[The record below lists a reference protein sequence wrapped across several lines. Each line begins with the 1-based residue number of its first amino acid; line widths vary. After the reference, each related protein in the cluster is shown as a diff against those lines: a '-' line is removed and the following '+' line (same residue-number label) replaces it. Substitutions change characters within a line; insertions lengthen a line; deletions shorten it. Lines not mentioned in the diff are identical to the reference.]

1 MRYIALEEA
10 FFVTELAD
18 LQPAH
23 QRLMQLLKPE
33 FAERYERRLPDFTD
47 YRLAEMDE
55 AGIDMQVLSLTSPG
69 LQVDIDAERAR
80 TNARFAN
87 DHLAKIIAQHP
98 DRFRGF
104 AALPLQDPAAAAA
117 ELERAVTEDGLC
129 GALVNDCIC
138 GPGGRYLD
146 APEYDELWSAVES
159 LGVPMYLHPGAPPAD
174 RWRVIDG
181 RPELYGAT
189 WSWAAEVSG
198 HALRLVFGGV
208 FDRHPGATLILGH
221 MGEFL
226 PFQRS
231 RLDSRYA
238 TIETTT
244 PLQRPPSAYLGT
256 NIVFTNSGV
265 FSPAVML
272 GAVLEVG
279 ADAVMF
285 SVDYPYESSREA
297 VQGFERTTL
306 SAGDREK
313 IAHGNA
319 ERLLRIR

>member
-10 FFVTELAD
+10 FFIPELAER
-18 LQPAH
+18 QPIPTLPLTFNEH
-23 QRLMQLLKPE
+23 IRL
-33 FAERYERRLPDFTD
+33 RLIDFSE
-47 YRLAEMDE
+47 YRLSEMDN
-55 AGIDMQVLSLTSPG
+55 AGIDIQVLSLTVPG
-69 LQVDIDAERAR
+69 LQVDIDPGLAR
-80 TNARFAN
+80 DNARFAN
-87 DHLAKIIAQHP
+87 EYLAKAIGEHP

-117 ELERAVTEDGLC
+117 ELERAVTQDGLC
-129 GALVNDCIC
+129 GALVNDCVY

-146 APEYDELWSAVES
+146 APEYDELWSALET
-159 LGVPMYLHPGAPPAD
+159 LGVPLYLHPGAPPAD
-174 RWRVIDG
+174 HWRVIEG

-198 HALRLVFGGV
+198 HALRILFSGV

-238 TIETTT
+238 TLATTAT
-244 PLQRPPSAYLGT
+244 TALKRMPSEYLGT

-279 ADAVMF
+279 ADALMF
-285 SVDYPYESSREA
+285 SVDYPFESSYQA
-297 VQGFERTTL
+297 VKGFEQTTL
-306 SAGDREK
+306 SATDREK

-319 ERLLRIR
+319 ERLLRIS

>member
-10 FFVTELAD
+10 FFIPDLAD

-23 QRLMQLLKPE
+23 QRLMRLLKPE
-33 FAERYERRLPDFTD
+33 FADRYERRLPDFTE

-55 AGIDMQVLSLTSPG
+55 AGIDLQVLSLTSPG
-69 LQVDIDAERAR
+69 LQVDIDAEKAR
-80 TNARFAN
+80 TNARLAN
-87 DHLAKIIAQHP
+87 DYLAKIIAQHP

-117 ELERAVTEDGLC
+117 ELERAVTQDGLC
-129 GALVNDCIC
+129 GGLVNDCIS

-159 LGVPMYLHPGAPPAD
+159 LGLPLYLHPGAPPAD
-174 RWRVIDG
+174 HWRVIDG

-238 TIETTT
+238 TIATTT
-244 PLQRPPSAYLGT
+244 PLQRVPSAYLGT
-256 NIVFTNSGV
+256 NVVFTNSGV

-285 SVDYPYESSREA
+285 SVDYPYESSHEA

-306 SAGDREK
+306 SAADRDK

-319 ERLLRIR
+319 ERLLRIG

>member
-10 FFVTELAD
+10 FFIPELAER
-18 LQPAH
+18 QPIVA
-23 QRLMQLLKPE
+23 LPPTFKTE
-33 FAERYERRLPDFTD
+33 FAEHIRPRLTDFSE
-47 YRLAEMDE
+47 YRLSEMDN
-55 AGIDMQVLSLTSPG
+55 AGIDIQVLSLTVPG
-69 LQVDIDAERAR
+69 LQVDIDPGLAR
-80 TNARFAN
+80 DNARFAN
-87 DHLAKIIAQHP
+87 EYPAKAIGEHP

-117 ELERAVTEDGLC
+117 ELERAVTQDGLC
-129 GALVNDCIC
+129 GALVNDCIY

-146 APEYDELWSAVES
+146 APEYDELWSALES
-159 LGVPMYLHPGAPPAD
+159 LGVPLYLHPGAPPAD
-174 RWRVIDG
+174 HWRVIEG

-198 HALRLVFGGV
+198 HALRILFSGV

-238 TIETTT
+238 TLATTA
-244 PLQRPPSAYLGT
+244 LKRMPSGYLGT

-279 ADAVMF
+279 ADALMF
-285 SVDYPYESSREA
+285 SIDYPYESSYQA
-297 VQGFERTTL
+297 VKGFEQTTL
-306 SAGDREK
+306 SAADREK

-319 ERLLRIR
+319 ERLLRIS